1 MTNFTANSILSV
13 TRNLSA
19 PVRLARKVWT
29 RLLLWRDRR
38 VQIASL
44 RRIKS
49 SDLRDIGLIEHDI
62 CAADQ
67 LPLSADVA
75 TALQIASLGR
85 TGNW

>member
-1 MTNFTANSILSV
+1 MTNFTTNLILPVTQNS
-13 TRNLSA
+13 SA

-29 RLLLWRDRR
+29 HLLLWRDRR

-44 RRIKS
+44 SRIKS

-62 CAADQ
+62 SAADQ

-75 TALQIASLGR
+75 TALHLASLGR